1 MIKTVDKRIGAALAE
16 EIYKTA
22 KMGGESITDILPK
35 IKDGDRVGES
45 EKMRSEL
52 TRQFAQ
58 YEKIATDAEKYLS
71 DLDVRAKG
79 ENMMIKLSAKAGIAM
94 NTMMDP
100 TPSHIAEMMVE
111 GLAMGITEMTAKVR
125 QARERNCE
133 EKILSL
139 ADRLISF
146 QESAVDEIKKF
157 L

>member
-1 MIKTVDKRIGAALAE
+1 
-16 EIYKTA
+16 
-22 KMGGESITDILPK
+22 
-35 IKDGDRVGES
+35 
-45 EKMRSEL
+45 
-52 TRQFAQ
+52 
-58 YEKIATDAEKYLS
+58 
-71 DLDVRAKG
+71 
-79 ENMMIKLSAKAGIAM
+79 
-94 NTMMDP
+94 
-100 TPSHIAEMMVE
+100 MMVE